1 MSAAAISVG
10 TPNFSE
16 YIIDTAAL
24 DENTAAANIC
34 LMTSGAGSMQ
44 NMSIAYTIPIAYLNA
59 SKCITSLNVSL
70 LILISSDIPII
81 IIARK
86 PLP

>member
-44 NMSIAYTIPIAYLNA
+44 NMSIADTIPIAY
-59 SKCITSLNVSL
+59 
-70 LILISSDIPII
+70 
-81 IIARK
+81 
-86 PLP
+86 